1 MEWLIWLGAA
11 VSLAGL
17 LGLFG
22 CIIKVWR
29 AKRAGLDD
37 EGLREVMRKIVPLNM
52 ATLLLSVFGLA
63 MVMVGILLG

>member
-22 CIIKVWR
+22 CIIKVWT

-37 EGLREVMRKIVPLNM
+37 DGLREVMRKIVPLNM